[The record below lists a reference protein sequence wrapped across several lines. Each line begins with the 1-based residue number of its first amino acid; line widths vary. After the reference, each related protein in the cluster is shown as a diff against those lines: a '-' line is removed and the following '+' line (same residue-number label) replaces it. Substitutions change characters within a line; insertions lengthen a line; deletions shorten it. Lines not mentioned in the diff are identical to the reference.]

1 MKKLMTA
8 TAALFCLSQLPAMA
22 QQQEFSFY
30 GGIQESPHSTVK
42 IGTEKIG
49 AGWEGKSFSSP
60 PYYGLRYTRW
70 MDERSG
76 WSINYAHSKA
86 YSNAK
91 TRSQY
96 GYQVLEFTDGVNP
109 ITLNYL
115 RKFDALGG
123 WTPYAGVGVGFAV
136 PHVEVQ
142 REGSPVKTSEFQFG
156 GGPVFRAS
164 LGGKRQIND
173 KWGWFVEY
181 DFHYVMLDVKHAGEA
196 VKTNLIHNA
205 LNVGL
210 NYRF

>member
-1 MKKLMTA
+1 MTA
-8 TAALFCLSQLPAMA
+8 CAALVCLSQTPAMA
-22 QQQEFSFY
+22 EQEEFSFY

-42 IGTEKIG
+42 IGEERIG

-70 MDERSG
+70 LDDQTG
-76 WSINYAHSKA
+76 WSINYAHAKA
-86 YSNAK
+86 YSNDK
-91 TRSQY
+91 TRTKY
-96 GYQVLEFTDGVNP
+96 EYKVLEFTDGVNP
-109 ITLNYL
+109 ITVNYL
-115 RKFDALGG
+115 RKFEPVSG
-123 WTPYAGVGVGFAV
+123 WTPYAGVGIGFAV

-142 REGSPVKTSEFQFG
+142 KDTRDAVKTSEFQFG
-156 GGPVFRAS
+156 GGPVFRFS
-164 LGGKRQIND
+164 MGGNRPIND

-181 DFHYVMLDVKHAGEA
+181 DFHYVMLDVKHKNEP